1 MKWMI
6 LKGERTEEKKA
17 VIPSKSVLE
26 DLETERV
33 ELSRKAIMEVIETGS
48 GSDKSPGTW
57 VSVGAPV
64 LVIESHYQRT
74 RIKG

>member
-6 LKGERTEEKKA
+6 LKGERTKYEKA

-26 DLETERV
+26 GLETGRV
-33 ELSRKAIMEVIETGS
+33 ELSRKAIMEFIETGS
-48 GSDKSPGTW
+48 GSVKSPGTY
-57 VSVGAPV
+57 VSVDAPV